1 MLPEQAPC
9 WIDYAFIAQD
19 LNERAKL
26 LGFDGLSEES
36 LAELA
41 DQLATNAADAILA
54 DYEARLGVDVTWAR
68 KRIREVQ
75 S

>member
-1 MLPEQAPC
+1 MNK

-26 LGFDGLSEES
+26 LGFDGLSDES
-36 LAELA
+36 LSELA
-41 DQLATNAADAILA
+41 DQLATDVAAEILA

-68 KRIREVQ
+68 NRLETVQ

>member
-1 MLPEQAPC
+1 MNKSTC

-26 LGFDGLSEES
+26 LGFDGLSDES

-41 DQLATNAADAILA
+41 DQLVTDADAILA
-54 DYEARLGVDVTWAR
+54 DYEARFGVDVTWAC
-68 KRIREVQ
+68 KRLTQVQ